1 MVSLLLYLWV
11 ICVAFGPAYNVV
23 GDPGV
28 FALMLAI
35 IIFTRR
41 IQLDKKLITSTVL
54 FTIFIAYK
62 TIGIDTGQA
71 ISEFHSAYGVINT
84 SLKLVFFS
92 FFLQTIIPVI
102 EDYRE
107 KVSNLFIVV
116 YHISIALSIV
126 ILFIVGRNTY
136 RTNVKEGGILLAPQI
151 YITIS
156 VFMIMALVYILIHTG
171 EKKAIRFILIGL
183 NFIYIFMSNYTTQLI
198 FVVIGILV
206 VITLG
211 SKMKKSNKVI
221 LIGIVGL
228 LIVIGIPMLPTIID
242 TINKTIFATNET
254 VNSRLN
260 EIVLLLRRESIR
272 GSDLM
277 GRFDR
282 IALSWN
288 TFLTGPIL
296 GIPFSRYNTVST
308 GIVVG
313 GHSEWPDDLAR
324 FGIVGGFIFGLF
336 VIRLLK
342 KCLDYDH
349 EENKPF
355 KKVVIVIVL
364 LYGFSNPIIR
374 YMEFEFFF
382 LIWLFVDCSVK
393 TCGGSRNIWTSEK
406 NRRLV

>member
-198 FVVIGILV
+198 FVVIGI
-206 VITLG
+206 
-211 SKMKKSNKVI
+211 
-221 LIGIVGL
+221 
-228 LIVIGIPMLPTIID
+228 PMLSTIID

>member
-1 MVSLLLYLWV
+1 MLNLLLYLWV

-28 FALMLAI
+28 FALMIAI
-35 IIFTRR
+35 VILSRKIS
-41 IQLDKKLITSTVL
+41 LDRKHITSTIAFAAL
-54 FTIFIAYK
+54 LAYK
-62 TIGIDTGQA
+62 SIGINNSQA
-71 ISEFHSAYGVINT
+71 IAVFHSAFGVINT
-84 SLKLVFFS
+84 GMKLIAFTI
-92 FFLQTIIPVI
+92 FLQVLFQVAG
-102 EDYRE
+102 ENKE
-107 KVSNLFIVV
+107 KVIKLFVWL
-116 YHISIALSIV
+116 YHISVAISIV
-126 ILFIVGRNTY
+126 LLFVLGRNTY
-136 RTNVKEGGILLAPQI
+136 RDDVAAGGILLAPQI

-156 VFMIMALVYILIHTG
+156 VFVIMALVYILIHTG

-206 VITLG
+206 VITVG

-228 LIVIGIPMLPTIID
+228 LIVIGIPMLPNIID

-254 VNSRLN
+254 VNTRLN

-282 IALSWN
+282 ITLSWN
-288 TFLTGPIL
+288 TFMTGPIL

-355 KKVVIVIVL
+355 KKAVIVIVL

-393 TCGGSRNIWTSEK
+393 TRGGSRNIWTSEK